1 MYDIV
6 RLEDCFSKIDSR
18 KMCKLRIIVRKMELV
33 EVRNEKIGFPAELS
47 QFIQNKSETG
57 FDSNGQILRHGT

>member
-1 MYDIV
+1 
-6 RLEDCFSKIDSR
+6 
-18 KMCKLRIIVRKMELV
+18 MELV